1 MLAPRNLPDP
11 DLSLRDASDF
21 IIGSGLA
28 RRALEAN
35 WIGFALVIRDLI
47 ESIHRLV
54 QSCHMPEFT
63 DHGLPHLCSLVDR
76 ISRWNCLDGDRLTA
90 KLAPEES
97 AVLLLATLLHDLGM
111 LSQKA
116 EDLPDDARPDE
127 SISRWS
133 ERSAWVRKTHVRRL
147 PKLAA
152 RVFREVNHLELL
164 EDTRFHRAIDIASAH
179 EKWPWEWTGN
189 WQSHSLNRALAAVVA
204 VADLLD
210 EDAARCDTVTLI
222 RHRHGSQLNVAH
234 WLRHSLTDGRILI
247 QNGRISVR
255 MVTPPNCTDGL
266 APIFGALRNHFR
278 LITLY
283 AEDLRLLDAQ
293 VTIKT
298 LDPSTSVPDRVDTN
312 ALAEWQS
319 LPGFANE
326 SALLFQLLSTF
337 MPEALKDA
345 SRLRPETLAKLLPAA
360 LEDIDSQCLRRVRG
374 STEPRANDEE
384 TFLSLLGTYL

>member
-1 MLAPRNLPDP
+1 MLALRNLPDP
-11 DLSLRDASDF
+11 DLSLRDAGDF

-28 RRALEAN
+28 RRGLEAD

-76 ISRWNCLDGDRLTA
+76 ISRWTCLDGDRLTA

-116 EDLPDDARPDE
+116 EDLPDDARPEE
-127 SISRWS
+127 SISRWP

-152 RVFREVNHLELL
+152 RVFHEVNHPELTQ
-164 EDTRFHRAIDIASAH
+164 DKRFHRAIDIASAH
-179 EKWPWEWTGN
+179 EKWPWEWEGG
-189 WQSHSLNRALAAVVA
+189 WQIQSLNRALAAVVA

-234 WLRHSLTDGRILI
+234 WLRHSLTAGRILV
-247 QNGRISVR
+247 QDGRVSVR
-255 MVTPPNCTDGL
+255 MVMPPDCTDQLG
-266 APIFGALRNHFR
+266 PVFGALRNHFH
-278 LITLY
+278 LIALY
-283 AEDLRLLDAQ
+283 NDDLRTLAAQ
-293 VTIKT
+293 ISRMN
-298 LDPSTSVPDRVDTN
+298 LEPSAGIPHGVESD
-312 ALAEWQS
+312 ALAEWKS

-326 SALLFQLLSTF
+326 SALSFQLLNTF

-345 SRLRPETLAKLLPAA
+345 SRLTSATLDKLRPAG
-360 LEDIDSQCLRRVRG
+360 LEDVDYECLRRVRG
-374 STEPRANDEE
+374 LTEPRADDEA
-384 TFLSLLGTYL
+384 TFLSLLGTEM